1 LDEDSPDRILARR
14 PKFCQPVLNRWKIIH
29 GNRQSSTLTA
39 IEKKSSYVPTEWFH
53 AVFIAILFCLAAA
66 SASGQTSADD
76 WQQRVRTEVQ
86 AQHLD
91 AALTMVEQRLA
102 EAPDDL
108 EAHGWRGRLL
118 AWKGRWPEGEAEY
131 RLVLRSVPNDVDVL
145 TYLSDVLLWQQKWQD
160 SLQVLD
166 QARKISPSD
175 PEVLL
180 RRARV
185 LSLLRRGP
193 EARAE
198 YQETLTFDPEN
209 HDAKSALADLGPNT
223 AHELRVGDDVDL
235 FNYTGPA
242 GTQSIS
248 LSSRW
253 NQPWSTVFGI
263 SIYQRFGENAA
274 KFMGSTAFH
283 FTHNDWL
290 NIGGAVANEQQV
302 VPTHEAFLEYGHALR
317 FRNHWVQGLES
328 SYQQHWF
335 WYDGAHVLTFTTNQ
349 IVYLPRNW
357 TWTLVVTGARTGF
370 TGTPVAW
377 EPSGWSK
384 IGFPLPRHLTGNVF
398 YAVGTENYSQI
409 DQIGRIAGHTYGAGL
424 RYQLTERQDLTGYVS
439 RQYRDLNQTVTSFG
453 LSYGIHF

>member
-274 KFMGSTAFH
+274 KFMGST
-283 FTHNDWL
+283 
-290 NIGGAVANEQQV
+290 
-302 VPTHEAFLEYGHALR
+302 
-317 FRNHWVQGLES
+317 
-328 SYQQHWF
+328 
-335 WYDGAHVLTFTTNQ
+335 
-349 IVYLPRNW
+349 
-357 TWTLVVTGARTGF
+357 
-370 TGTPVAW
+370 
-377 EPSGWSK
+377 
-384 IGFPLPRHLTGNVF
+384 
-398 YAVGTENYSQI
+398 
-409 DQIGRIAGHTYGAGL
+409 
-424 RYQLTERQDLTGYVS
+424 
-439 RQYRDLNQTVTSFG
+439 
-453 LSYGIHF
+453 